1 MALGELSNPSVKVD
15 VRKTYAEYPS
25 VNRYIIGKTLLSSLS
40 GKKRLIEEAKA
51 FLSRLRG

>member
-1 MALGELSNPSVKVD
+1 MD